1 MTVVVASG
9 DTAGVVIKPASVITS
24 DETVRLCQSA
34 SSSSSND
41 ANNSIDALKVVER
54 SINR

>member
-24 DETVRLCQSA
+24 DETVGLCQSA

-41 ANNSIDALKVVER
+41 ANNSIDALKVVE
-54 SINR
+54 